1 MQVCDRATHHD
12 SANADP
18 VFAYRTRRPL
28 GVFSSGRS
36 ARAKARGSERRNGK
50 FSNGRSGYVLLET
63 VIATGLLIV
72 GLAVVGAQVQSA
84 VTSVRMM
91 DRRARAI
98 VLAEVQLAELSMGL
112 IELDSVDAEQEEE
125 FGPGQPDFAWRLT
138 IDDTA
143 VEDLFQLKLEVLYQ
157 PREGIEE
164 TFDFDDAEVLHT
176 VYAMR
181 VAPREL
187 DIGAVFALS
196 DDELAKVVEALEESE
211 CDCLASL
218 DESLQLDLPCWVGL
232 LPEELLK
239 CYETLQGIPGFDL
252 AGASQALP
260 PGYQEM
266 FQDMLDRA
274 LGGSSDSDDEGAG
287 GQ

>member
-1 MQVCDRATHHD
+1 M
-12 SANADP
+12 
-18 VFAYRTRRPL
+18 
-28 GVFSSGRS
+28 
-36 ARAKARGSERRNGK
+36 
-50 FSNGRSGYVLLET
+50 LLET

-125 FGPGQPDFAWRLT
+125 FGPGHPDFAWRLT

-196 DDELAKVVEALEESE
+196 DDELAQVVEALEESE

-260 PGYQEM
+260 PGYQDM

-274 LGGSSDSDDEGAG
+274 LGGSSDSDNEDGSEGAG